1 MQLPRTG
8 ARLLAG
14 LLAATLLF
22 TRPVAA
28 QISDSKLGDRVAD
41 AVRRCPSFSI
51 FDDVTVGVSNRNVTI
66 NGWVT
71 EPFKR
76 DDITRRVNKVDGIRS
91 LTNAIVVLPVSEADR
106 VLRQRLA
113 KAIYGNSMFWRYA
126 SSANP
131 PIHIIVDTGHVTL
144 TGAVTD
150 ENEKSFAFALAHV
163 NGVISVKNELRIER
177 N

>member
-1 MQLPRTG
+1 MRLPRIS
-8 ARLLAG
+8 ARFAMG
-14 LLAATLLF
+14 LLAATLIF
-22 TRPVAA
+22 ARPVSA
-28 QISDSKLGDRVAD
+28 QISDSALGDRVAD

-51 FDDVTVGVSNRNVTI
+51 FDDVMIGVSNRNVTI

-76 DDITRRVNKVDGIRS
+76 DDIARRVNKVDGIRT
-91 LTNAIVVLPVSEADR
+91 LTNAIVVLPVSESDR
-106 VLRQRLA
+106 LLRQRLA

-131 PIHIIVDTGHVTL
+131 SIHIIVEAGRVTL
-144 TGAVTD
+144 TGAVMD

-163 NGVISVKNELRIER
+163 NGVLSVKNELRIDK

>member
-1 MQLPRTG
+1 MPFSRIC
-8 ARLLAG
+8 ARLAMG

-22 TRPVAA
+22 VRPVAA

-76 DDITRRVNKVDGIRS
+76 DDITRRVNRVDGIRT
-91 LTNAIVVLPVSEADR
+91 LTNAIVVLPVSESDR
-106 VLRQRLA
+106 ALRQRLA

-131 PIHIIVDTGHVTL
+131 PIHIIVEAGHVTL
-144 TGAVTD
+144 TGAVLD

-163 NGVISVKNELRIER
+163 SGVMSVKNELRIDKD
-177 N
+177 

>member
-1 MQLPRTG
+1 MRLPRIR

-14 LLAATLLF
+14 LLAAMLLL
-22 TRPVAA
+22 TCPVFA
-28 QISDSKLGDRVAD
+28 QISDSALGERVAD

-76 DDITRRVNKVDGIRS
+76 DDISRRVNKVDGIRS
-91 LTNAIVVLPVSEADR
+91 LTNGIVVLPVSEGDR

-113 KAIYGNSMFWRYA
+113 KAIYGNAMFWRYA

-131 PIHIIVDTGHVTL
+131 PIHIIVEAGRVTL
-144 TGAVTD
+144 TGAVMN
-150 ENEKSFAFALAHV
+150 ENERSFAFALAHV
-163 NGVISVKNELRIER
+163 NGVISVKNELRLDK